1 MEQNFKSLAD
11 NFVSTAARDSGV
23 SLTFDRASV
32 AWTDEF
38 IERLRPAI
46 HESLIDGLSVSIGA
60 FLGECVRASYGGEWR
75 RSEDGTWG
83 VYFDDMNAAFPFA
96 KVQKQLKNGKEDS
109 ILSFYEVIPVV
120 LLKSNDA

>member
-23 SLTFDRASV
+23 SLRFDRASV

-46 HESLIDGLSVSIGA
+46 DESLIDGLSVSIGA
-60 FLGECVRASYGGEWR
+60 FLGECIRASYGGEWR
-75 RSEDGTWG
+75 RSEEGDWG
-83 VYFDDMNAAFPFA
+83 VYFDDMNAAFPLA
-96 KVQKQLKNGKEDS
+96 KVQKQLKSGREDS
-109 ILSFYEVIPVV
+109 VLSFYEVIPVV